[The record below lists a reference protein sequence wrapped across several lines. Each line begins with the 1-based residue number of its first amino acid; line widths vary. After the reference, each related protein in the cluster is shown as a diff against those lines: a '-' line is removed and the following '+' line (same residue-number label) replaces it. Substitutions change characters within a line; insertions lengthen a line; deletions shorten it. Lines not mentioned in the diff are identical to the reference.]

1 MEAPDRGFAAAQSP
15 IAPGYHLTLFPSTGA
30 QNVIVRILG
39 EGQFNLPGAVID
51 DLNEIDNRMVEAVA
65 AEDEVQFQSLLDEMF
80 QLVRDRGEPLPLDQ
94 LVESDLILPET
105 DLTLDEAEH
114 IFIGDGLLAG

>member
-1 MEAPDRGFAAAQSP
+1 M
-15 IAPGYHLTLFPSTGA
+15 
-30 QNVIVRILG
+30 IVRILG

-51 DLNEIDNRMVEAVA
+51 DLNDIDNRMVEAVA

-80 QLVRDRGEPLPLDQ
+80 RLVRERGEPLPLDQ

>member
-1 MEAPDRGFAAAQSP
+1 M
-15 IAPGYHLTLFPSTGA
+15 
-30 QNVIVRILG
+30 IVRILG

-51 DLNEIDNRMVEAVA
+51 DLNDIDNRMVEAVA

-80 QLVRDRGEPLPLDQ
+80 RLVRQRGEPLPLDQ

-114 IFIGDGLLAG
+114 IFIGDGLLPG